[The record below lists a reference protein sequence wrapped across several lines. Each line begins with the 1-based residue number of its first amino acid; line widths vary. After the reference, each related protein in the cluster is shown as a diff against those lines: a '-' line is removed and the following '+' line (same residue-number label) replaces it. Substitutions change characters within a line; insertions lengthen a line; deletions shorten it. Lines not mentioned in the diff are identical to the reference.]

1 MSTIE
6 RVTPILARTVM
17 AVAIISVF
25 AAGFA
30 AYTFDEPRLIGFIAF
45 AGIAGM
51 YGWNVTRQNER
62 LRALPEIERPEIR
75 PMAA

>member
-1 MSTIE
+1 MSTID
-6 RVTPILARTVM
+6 RVTPVLARTVM

-30 AYTFDEPRLIGFIAF
+30 AYTFGEPRLIGYAVFSIL
-45 AGIAGM
+45 AGTYARK
-51 YGWNVTRQNER
+51 VTRQGDSIATATESESN
-62 LRALPEIERPEIR
+62 IR

>member
-1 MSTIE
+1 MSTIA
-6 RVTPILARTVM
+6 RITPILARTVM

-51 YGWNVTRQNER
+51 YAWQVTRNTER
-62 LRALPEIERPEIR
+62 IHALPEIDQPDIR

>member
-6 RVTPILARTVM
+6 RVTPVLARTVM
-17 AVAIISVF
+17 AVATISVF

-30 AYTFDEPRLIGFIAF
+30 AYTFGEPRLIGYAAF
-45 AGIAGM
+45 ALLAGIYARR
-51 YGWNVTRQNER
+51 VTKQDPAS
-62 LRALPEIERPEIR
+62 ALPETEQHIR